1 MTSLH
6 VSVSQHLAESTST
19 LPHHLAESTTV
30 PHVLHHKT
38 CASSEELSVG
48 EKISSS
54 CYDNVFSEITDEV
67 GSTSYNSTSV
77 R

>member
-6 VSVSQHLAESTST
+6 TSVSNHLVESTST
-19 LPHHLAESTTV
+19 VPHHLAESKV
-30 PHVLHHKT
+30 VHHKT
-38 CASSEELSVG
+38 CVSSEELSVG

-67 GSTSYNSTSV
+67 SSTSCNTTSM